1 MFGNPANWRIP
12 PTCEWTLF
20 PKSFNMFFEIA
31 PQFIHIVTSRCRS
44 YFCVSMRS
52 SFFQQPNTWNGT
64 TYYFPP
70 PQVCVHTRL
79 LQSCPTLCNPMD
91 YSCQVSLSMG
101 FSRQE
106 HWSGLPCL
114 PPGDLPDP
122 GIEPT
127 SPALQGDSLLL
138 SPWGSPYPREFSYCG
153 LKCCSLL
160 FLFLILTSP
169 QNPYLRF
176 CKEPFAKFHSNHNGT
191 SIEHSVVTTIFAK
204 KLMDVGVGVQKY
216 TSHSWWDVFFTK
228 CPTSQKLLAALF
240 NPFLFLRSLYFYW
253 LSEIVI

>member
-31 PQFIHIVTSRCRS
+31 PQFIRIVTSRCRS

-106 HWSGLPCL
+106 HWSGLPY
-114 PPGDLPDP
+114 PSPGDLPQGLIP
-122 GIEPT
+122 HLPA
-127 SPALQGDSLLL
+127 SLALQVDSSPTEPPGKPNVSLL
-138 SPWGSPYPREFSYCG
+138 
-153 LKCCSLL
+153 
-160 FLFLILTSP
+160 
-169 QNPYLRF
+169 
-176 CKEPFAKFHSNHNGT
+176 
-191 SIEHSVVTTIFAK
+191 
-204 KLMDVGVGVQKY
+204 VG
-216 TSHSWWDVFFTK
+216 
-228 CPTSQKLLAALF
+228 
-240 NPFLFLRSLYFYW
+240 YW
-253 LSEIVI
+253 E